1 MIQLKNEAETLVSRG
16 EHSGTG

>member
-1 MIQLKNEAETLVSRG
+1 MIQLKNEAATLVSKW